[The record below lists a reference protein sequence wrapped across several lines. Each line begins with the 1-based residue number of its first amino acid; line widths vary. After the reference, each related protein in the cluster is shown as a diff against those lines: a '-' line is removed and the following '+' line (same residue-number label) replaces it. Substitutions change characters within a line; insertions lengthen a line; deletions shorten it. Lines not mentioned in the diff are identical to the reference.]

1 MDLILR
7 QMRRTS
13 QGQTIAP
20 RRTLYLDQGLIER
33 VERLA
38 MEEHPSTV
46 LGQQGTEP
54 WLRVCVVF
62 RNVVAVWETATTFR

>member
-20 RRTLYLDQGLIER
+20 RRMLYLDQGIIER

-46 LGQQGTEP
+46 LGQQGTVS
-54 WLRVCVVF
+54 WLRLCVVSE
-62 RNVVAVWETATTFR
+62 R